1 MTTKQLKIGGMYCAA
16 CSANLERVLNRRKG
30 ILSATV
36 NIATEMANIQYDEAV
51 IGMEGITQVV
61 ENAGFS
67 VVADETPEQTEKRK
81 GEHSHSLRV
90 RLLVAMAFAVPL
102 FCIAMGPMLFPV
114 PIDLMAHAKGY
125 ALLQLLLCLPVLGAG
140 YSFYTVGYSQLLRRT
155 PNMDSL
161 VAIGTTAA
169 FLYSLYGFARIWG
182 GDAHAV
188 HSLYFESS
196 SMIIALVLLG
206 KTMEDRSKGRTGE
219 SIKRLMALSPKTA
232 LVERDGQE
240 KEIPLAEVQVGDVL
254 LVKPGSKIPT
264 DGVVLTGE
272 SAVDESM
279 LTGESMP
286 VDKVPG
292 DKVTGATINQGGFL
306 RVRADRVGKDTALAQ
321 IIKLVEDA
329 QGSKAP
335 IARLADQVA
344 GVFVPAVI
352 AIAVVSALLWL
363 LAGKEPGFALRV
375 FISVLVIACPCA
387 LGLATPTAI
396 MVGTGK
402 GAQNGVLFKDAQ
414 ALELSSHV
422 TTVVFDKTGTI
433 TQGKPRVTDLL
444 PHGTVSESEL
454 LRLAASCERA
464 SEHPLGQAIVAAAV
478 ERELPLA
485 EVEGFSSV
493 TGKGVQGQ
501 VEGREVRIGN
511 AAWLNL
517 PQKEEGASGS
527 AYLEEMDRLEQ
538 AVKRSRSI
546 IVTGYQLYE
555 RASREAAR
563 REMMLAREHH
573 RKIFLDPG
581 PLFMALSPEERR
593 ALLAQAD
600 VVLCNESEA
609 QALTGESVSEAAA
622 RQMRQMTDALL
633 VLKAGAEGCCA
644 LDGGKLRWFPGFS
657 VECVDTT
664 GAGDVFLAGGD
675 DVVVDLVGHD
685 PHAVVQA
692 QLPHPPQFLLAP
704 HPAGGVVG
712 GAQQEQ
718 GGLGVL
724 HLLLEVGEVDLIPLG
739 ALHQPVLHRDAVGA
753 PDLVVEGAVDG
764 GLDQHLVP
772 LVGHD
777 LDQVA
782 QGGDDAVAVEHIL

>member
-1 MTTKQLKIGGMYCAA
+1 MTTKQLRIGGMYCAA

-36 NIATEMANIQYDEAV
+36 NIATEMANVQYDEAV
-51 IGMEGITQVV
+51 IGMEGITEAV

-81 GEHSHSLRV
+81 GEHSRSLRI
-90 RLLVAMAFAVPL
+90 RLIIAMAFAVPL
-102 FCIAMGPMLFPV
+102 FCIAMGPMIFPV

-140 YSFYTVGYSQLLRRT
+140 YSFYTVGYSQLFRRT

-169 FLYSLYGFARIWG
+169 FLYSLYGFVRIWG

-219 SIKRLMALSPKTA
+219 SIKRLLALSPKTA
-232 LVERDGQE
+232 LVERDGREQ
-240 KEIPLAEVQVGDVL
+240 EIPLEQVRVGDIL
-254 LVKPGSKIPT
+254 LVKPGAKIPT

-335 IARLADQVA
+335 IARLADKVA
-344 GVFVPAVI
+344 GVFVPTVI
-352 AIAVVSALLWL
+352 AIAVAAALLWL
-363 LAGKEPGFALRV
+363 LAGKEIGFALGV

-433 TQGKPRVTDLL
+433 TQGKPKVTDLL
-444 PHGTVSESEL
+444 PQGAVSEEEL

-464 SEHPLGQAIVAAAV
+464 SEHPLGQAIVTAAV
-478 ERELPLA
+478 EREVPLA

-493 TGKGVQGQ
+493 TGKGVRGR

-511 AAWLNL
+511 AAWLDL
-517 PQKEEGASGS
+517 PQSGEADRLAEEEAASGAAELGGAACLKEMNRLAEEGKTPMLVTIDGEYAGIVAVADVVKEDSAAAIRELEAMGVRTAMITGDNQKTAGAIARQVGLSAVYAEVLPQDKARYVKELMDQGQKVAMVGDGVNDAPALTQADVGIAIGSGTDV
-527 AYLEEMDRLEQ
+527 A
-538 AVKRSRSI
+538 I
-546 IVTGYQLYE
+546 
-555 RASREAAR
+555 EA
-563 REMMLAREHH
+563 
-573 RKIFLDPG
+573 
-581 PLFMALSPEERR
+581 
-593 ALLAQAD
+593 AD
-600 VVLCNESEA
+600 VVLVKNSI
-609 QALTGESVSEAAA
+609 QDVVTALKLGRATIRNVKQNLFWAFCYNTLGIPVAAGLLYLFGGPLLNPMVAAAAMSLSSVSVV
-622 RQMRQMTDALL
+622 TNALRL
-633 VLKAGAEGCCA
+633 NT
-644 LDGGKLRWFPGFS
+644 F
-657 VECVDTT
+657 
-664 GAGDVFLAGGD
+664 
-675 DVVVDLVGHD
+675 D
-685 PHAVVQA
+685 PSK
-692 QLPHPPQFLLAP
+692 
-704 HPAGGVVG
+704 
-712 GAQQEQ
+712 
-718 GGLGVL
+718 
-724 HLLLEVGEVDLIPLG
+724 
-739 ALHQPVLHRDAVGA
+739 
-753 PDLVVEGAVDG
+753 
-764 GLDQHLVP
+764 
-772 LVGHD
+772 
-777 LDQVA
+777 
-782 QGGDDAVAVEHIL
+782 

>member
-1 MTTKQLKIGGMYCAA
+1 MTTKQLRIGGMYCAA

-36 NIATEMANIQYDEAV
+36 NIATEMANVQYDEAV
-51 IGMEGITQVV
+51 IGMEGITEAV

-81 GEHSHSLRV
+81 GEHSRSLRI
-90 RLLVAMAFAVPL
+90 RLIVAMAFAIPL
-102 FCIAMGPMLFPV
+102 FCIAMGPMVFPI

-140 YSFYTVGYSQLLRRT
+140 YSFYTVGYSQLFRRT

-169 FLYSLYGFARIWG
+169 FLYSLYSMSRILA

-219 SIKRLMALSPKTA
+219 SIKRLLALSPKTA
-232 LVERDGQE
+232 LVERDGRE
-240 KEIPLAEVQVGDVL
+240 REIPLEQVRVGDIL
-254 LVKPGSKIPT
+254 LVKPGAKIPA
-264 DGVVLTGE
+264 DGVVLAGE

-286 VDKVPG
+286 VDKAPG

-335 IARLADQVA
+335 IARLADKVA
-344 GVFVPAVI
+344 GVFVPTVM
-352 AIAVVSALLWL
+352 AIAVAAALLWL
-363 LAGKEPGFALRV
+363 LAGKDLGFALGV

-444 PHGTVSESEL
+444 PQGAVSESEL

-478 ERELPLA
+478 EREVPLA

-493 TGKGVQGQ
+493 TGKGVRGR
-501 VEGREVRIGN
+501 VEGREVRIGS
-511 AAWLNL
+511 AAWLDLPGSAEADRLAEEGKTPMAVAVDGEYAGIVAVADVVKADSAAAIRELEAMGVRTAMITGDNRKTAGAIAKETGLSAVYAEVL
-517 PQKEEGASGS
+517 PQDKARYVKELMDQGQKVAMVGDGINDAPALTQADVGIAIGSGTDV
-527 AYLEEMDRLEQ
+527 A
-538 AVKRSRSI
+538 I
-546 IVTGYQLYE
+546 
-555 RASREAAR
+555 EA
-563 REMMLAREHH
+563 
-573 RKIFLDPG
+573 
-581 PLFMALSPEERR
+581 
-593 ALLAQAD
+593 AD
-600 VVLCNESEA
+600 VVLVKNSIRDVVT
-609 QALTGESVSEAAA
+609 ALKLGRATIRNVKQNLFWAFCYNTLGIPVAAGLLYLFGGPLLNPMVAAAAMSLSSVSVV
-622 RQMRQMTDALL
+622 TNALRL
-633 VLKAGAEGCCA
+633 NT
-644 LDGGKLRWFPGFS
+644 F
-657 VECVDTT
+657 
-664 GAGDVFLAGGD
+664 
-675 DVVVDLVGHD
+675 D
-685 PHAVVQA
+685 PNK
-692 QLPHPPQFLLAP
+692 
-704 HPAGGVVG
+704 
-712 GAQQEQ
+712 
-718 GGLGVL
+718 
-724 HLLLEVGEVDLIPLG
+724 
-739 ALHQPVLHRDAVGA
+739 
-753 PDLVVEGAVDG
+753 
-764 GLDQHLVP
+764 
-772 LVGHD
+772 
-777 LDQVA
+777 
-782 QGGDDAVAVEHIL
+782 

>member
-1 MTTKQLKIGGMYCAA
+1 MTTKQLRIGGMYCAA

-36 NIATEMANIQYDEAV
+36 NIATEMANVQYDEAV
-51 IGMEGITQVV
+51 IGMEGITEAV

-81 GEHSHSLRV
+81 GEHSRSLRI
-90 RLLVAMAFAVPL
+90 RLIIAMAFAVPL
-102 FCIAMGPMLFPV
+102 FCIAMGPMIFPV

-140 YSFYTVGYSQLLRRT
+140 YSFYTVGYSQLFRRT

-169 FLYSLYGFARIWG
+169 FLYSLYGFVRIWG

-219 SIKRLMALSPKTA
+219 SIKRLLALSPKTA
-232 LVERDGQE
+232 LVERDGREQ
-240 KEIPLAEVQVGDVL
+240 EIPLEQVRVGDIL
-254 LVKPGSKIPT
+254 LVKPGAKIPT

-335 IARLADQVA
+335 IARLADKVA
-344 GVFVPAVI
+344 GVFVPTVI
-352 AIAVVSALLWL
+352 AIAVAAALLWL
-363 LAGKEPGFALRV
+363 LAGKEIGFALGV

-433 TQGKPRVTDLL
+433 TQGKPKVTDLL
-444 PHGTVSESEL
+444 PQGAVSEEEL

-464 SEHPLGQAIVAAAV
+464 SEHPLGQAIVTAAV
-478 ERELPLA
+478 EREVSLA

-493 TGKGVQGQ
+493 TGKGVRGR

-511 AAWLNL
+511 AAWLDL
-517 PQKEEGASGS
+517 PQSGEADRLAGEEAASGAAELGGAACLKEMNRLAEEEAASGAAELGGAACLKEMNRLAEEGKTPMLVTIDGEYAGIVAVADVVKEDSAAAIRELEAMGVRTAMITGDNRKTAGAIARQVGLSAVYAEVLPQDKARYVKELMDQGQKVAMVGDGVNDAPALTQADVGIAIGSGTDV
-527 AYLEEMDRLEQ
+527 A
-538 AVKRSRSI
+538 I
-546 IVTGYQLYE
+546 
-555 RASREAAR
+555 EA
-563 REMMLAREHH
+563 
-573 RKIFLDPG
+573 
-581 PLFMALSPEERR
+581 
-593 ALLAQAD
+593 AD
-600 VVLCNESEA
+600 VVLVKNSIRDVVT
-609 QALTGESVSEAAA
+609 ALKLGRATIRNVKQNLFWAFCYNTLGIPVAAGLLYLFGGPLLNPMVAAAAMSLSSVSVV
-622 RQMRQMTDALL
+622 TNALRL
-633 VLKAGAEGCCA
+633 NT
-644 LDGGKLRWFPGFS
+644 F
-657 VECVDTT
+657 
-664 GAGDVFLAGGD
+664 
-675 DVVVDLVGHD
+675 D
-685 PHAVVQA
+685 PSK
-692 QLPHPPQFLLAP
+692 
-704 HPAGGVVG
+704 
-712 GAQQEQ
+712 
-718 GGLGVL
+718 
-724 HLLLEVGEVDLIPLG
+724 
-739 ALHQPVLHRDAVGA
+739 
-753 PDLVVEGAVDG
+753 
-764 GLDQHLVP
+764 
-772 LVGHD
+772 
-777 LDQVA
+777 
-782 QGGDDAVAVEHIL
+782 